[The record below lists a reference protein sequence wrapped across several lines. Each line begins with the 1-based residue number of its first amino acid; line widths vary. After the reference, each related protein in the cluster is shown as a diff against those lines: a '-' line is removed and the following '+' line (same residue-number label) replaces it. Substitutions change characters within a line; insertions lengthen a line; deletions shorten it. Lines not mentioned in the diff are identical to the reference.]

1 MVNALELD
9 LLGLARSAAGSGNGE
24 LRRAV
29 MLLARKRRA
38 SELGDQLRSVC
49 LEHGIPVEASA
60 AHDSQ
65 IQSPEVLRAKE
76 TLDGLIVLAQGDSE
90 KLQDYRVALDFVLG
104 DFGAKIA
111 RGQLGLLLRKGD
123 LEAAI
128 TIANFMSQDAR
139 KTYASAGRQFL
150 KDVGGG

>member
-1 MVNALELD
+1 M
-9 LLGLARSAAGSGNGE
+9 
-24 LRRAV
+24 
-29 MLLARKRRA
+29 MLARKHRE

-49 LEHGIPVEASA
+49 LEHRIPVEASVA
-60 AHDSQ
+60 YDSQ

-76 TLDGLIVLAQGDSE
+76 TLDSLTVLAQGDTE

-104 DFGAKIA
+104 DFGAKYA

-123 LEAAI
+123 RDAAI
-128 TIANFMSQDAR
+128 AIASFMSQDAR

-150 KDVGGG
+150 KDAGGG